1 MPAFGYS
8 PEDMREWDRTG
19 IDPHSPLAVPCR
31 VCRAPTGEKCR
42 NYLGKGKQTCKERG
56 TPEPTAPTWQPDL
69 FRPTCA
75 RSVAE
80 QTELFGTDDP
90 RDQPHR
96 CPACGHSG
104 TAELCSACGERL
116 PPPARLPDLPGQSL
130 LF

>member
-31 VCRAPTGEKCR
+31 VCRAPAGEKCR

-56 TPEPTAPTWQPDL
+56 TPEPTAPTWQLDL
-69 FRPTCA
+69 FRPSCA

-80 QTELFGTDDP
+80 QPELFGADDP
-90 RDQPHR
+90 RDRPHK

-104 TAELCSACGERL
+104 TAEVCSACGERL
-116 PPPARLPDLPGQSL
+116 PAPARLPDLPGQSL